1 MNPEKL
7 WNIDLNLLVMLSVL
21 LEEQSV
27 TRTAERLHLT
37 PSAVSHALKR
47 LRDLFQDE
55 LLVRDGRRMLAT
67 VRAQQLA
74 EILPRALGQ
83 LANTLAAPE
92 VFAPASSTR
101 TFRLA
106 APDFIAPH
114 VLREVGASAPHVRVE
129 FLPSSPTAVVDLT
142 QNHYD
147 ALVAPR
153 SFKNEGLRAESLG
166 EWQWVV
172 YGRQGHPV
180 FKDWSLESWA
190 SYPHLQIGTSGMR
203 GQGPVDKC
211 LMHLGVKRHIGGII
225 PYFSMAAA
233 IIAQTDLLV
242 TLPSIIMRRDVEF
255 YEFESRSAPFD
266 IPPMRLSLFR
276 SATRGDES
284 GIKWFLN
291 QITTACRS
299 L

>member
-153 SFKNEGLRAESLG
+153 SFKNEGLR
-166 EWQWVV
+166 
-172 YGRQGHPV
+172 
-180 FKDWSLESWA
+180 
-190 SYPHLQIGTSGMR
+190 
-203 GQGPVDKC
+203 
-211 LMHLGVKRHIGGII
+211 GII

-266 IPPMRLSLFR
+266 IPPMGLSLFR